1 VDAVPLSATVDRA
14 GRRWED
20 GRAMPPIASRRRATT
35 PPGAVD
41 PDRRADE
48 RPQQTVVALQRAAGN
63 RAVSGLVQRQGTG
76 GWSFSPIAPRPPDLR
91 LPATSPL
98 AGTPAAR
105 LSEEAAAKVR
115 AYLEGRRYEIGSKVS
130 DGAISMPEVVQQV
143 RENVPESVSAP
154 IADLEAQVRAVF
166 GGITPP
172 PVRRRRTAQGA
183 GAEIGARIANALPS
197 APRLRVDIGGG
208 SIRLTAAGVVAS
220 AKVGSATV
228 TATGGPSGGELKA
241 EDGSA
246 SIAVTGSATAFG
258 LEAKLDRAA
267 FAAKIEKDD
276 KSGNWSKWELGLR
289 IAVVGD
295 EPLEEMTDIP
305 GLSETVAK
313 AEAAIR
319 GIVAHLQAGGR
330 PDDPKV
336 KELMKDVKP
345 AIEGVKRAVEKPAS
359 GPRVTVGASA
369 KGGDEKL
376 GTTAGLSL
384 IVEF

>member
-1 VDAVPLSATVDRA
+1 MESSSRVR
-14 GRRWED
+14 GE
-20 GRAMPPIASRRRATT
+20 SRRPR
-35 PPGAVD
+35 GAAD
-41 PDRRADE
+41 PDRSADE
-48 RPQQTVVALQRAAGN
+48 RPPERVVTLQRAAGN

-76 GWSFSPIAPRPPDLR
+76 GWTFSPIAPRPPDLR

-98 AGTPAAR
+98 AGTPATR

-154 IADLEAQVRAVF
+154 IADIEAQVRAVF

-172 PVRRRRTAQGA
+172 PVRRTRTAQGA

-197 APRLRVDIGGG
+197 APKLRVDIGGG

-220 AKVGSATV
+220 AKAGSATV

-276 KSGNWSKWELGLR
+276 RSGAWSKWELGLR